1 MMSVSFV
8 PITLQEPM
16 NIADEIEK
24 LNDLHRSGALSDA
37 EFEAAKAKLLTALPA
52 APPAPISPAAPVMS
66 PEASLKQWGLF
77 LHLSLLAGFLVPLG
91 GLIVPIVIWQ
101 MKKQEIPG
109 IDEHG
114 CNAVNFIISMIIY
127 GVLCIPLCFIIIGI
141 PLLMVLGILGVV
153 FPIIAALK
161 ANDGVCWKYPM
172 AISFLKPSNT

>member
-1 MMSVSFV
+1 
-8 PITLQEPM
+8 M

-37 EFEAAKAKLLTALPA
+37 EFEAAKARLLTTPSS
-52 APPAPISPAAPVMS
+52 APPAPFPSAAPVMS
-66 PEASLKQWGLF
+66 PEAALKQWGLF
-77 LHLSLLAGFLVPLG
+77 LHLSLLAGYLVPLG
-91 GLIVPIVIWQ
+91 GLVVPIVIWQ

-109 IDEHG
+109 LDEHG

-127 GVLCIPLCFIIIGI
+127 AVLCIPLVFIIIGI

-161 ANDGVCWKYPM
+161 ANDGLCWKYPM
-172 AISFLKPSNT
+172 AITFLKPSNT